1 MPWEHKS
8 NQVYV
13 GVKEL
18 EVESITHSPDKGAGE
33 GAKQPG
39 DKEIFPAV
47 DSLAMSLGQ
56 QKLKGSLAR
65 EDKVLYYDESDLNVE
80 QEGGGSDKEPGRVAE
95 VVQEWDQRS
104 QKRQGLPQPYAVLS
118 QNLHTIT

>member
-1 MPWEHKS
+1 M
-8 NQVYV
+8 YV

-18 EVESITHSPDKGAGE
+18 EVESITHSPDNGAGE

-56 QKLKGSLAR
+56 QKLKRSLAR
-65 EDKVLYYDESDLNVE
+65 EDKVLYCDESDLNVE
-80 QEGGGSDKEPGRVAE
+80 QEGGGSDKERGRVAE
-95 VVQEWDQRS
+95 VVQASDQRS
-104 QKRQGLPQPYAVLS
+104 QKRQGLLRQGRTPPTK
-118 QNLHTIT
+118 QNLLSITLY